1 MDLGRVLFQGTRLPL
16 SSNCKTLFAP
26 LRRLQGISPNALME
40 SVQQPTELLYGDPA
54 GIRTQD
60 TRLKRAVLYRL
71 SYRVIWDNLLPST
84 AAAVRDHT
92 LTQRLGCP
100 WGKRGWDC
108 YCPIPQDIRCF
119 KKIICIY
126 FIRVLVNYHLEIIC
140 CICLVK

>member
-40 SVQQPTELLYGDPA
+40 SVQQSTELLYGDPA

-100 WGKRGWDC
+100 WGKKGMGLLLPHPARHKMFQKDHL
-108 YCPIPQDIRCF
+108 YILYQSISKLSFR
-119 KKIICIY
+119 
-126 FIRVLVNYHLEIIC
+126 NYLLYMSC
-140 CICLVK
+140 